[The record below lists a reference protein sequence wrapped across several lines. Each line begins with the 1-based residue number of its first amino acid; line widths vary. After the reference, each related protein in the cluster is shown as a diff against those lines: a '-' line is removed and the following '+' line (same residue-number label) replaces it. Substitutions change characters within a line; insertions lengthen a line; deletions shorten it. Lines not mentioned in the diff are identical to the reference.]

1 MPSSDS
7 WGRDEAD
14 QVPLAEAPSDR
25 GADPPARPR
34 LRAARPCC

>member
-25 GADPPARPR
+25 GATPGPAPITSGAP
-34 LRAARPCC
+34 LL